1 MLTTIKDFLVGIGDA
16 IVSLWDFIIGFFEDL
31 VYIIQLTGKFVLNIP
46 SYFAWMPGEIVTLII
61 MIFSIVVIYKV
72 LGREG

>member
-16 IVSLWDFIIGFFEDL
+16 ILSLWEFIIGFFEDL

-46 SYFAWMPGEIVTLII
+46 SYFAWMPGEIVTLIV